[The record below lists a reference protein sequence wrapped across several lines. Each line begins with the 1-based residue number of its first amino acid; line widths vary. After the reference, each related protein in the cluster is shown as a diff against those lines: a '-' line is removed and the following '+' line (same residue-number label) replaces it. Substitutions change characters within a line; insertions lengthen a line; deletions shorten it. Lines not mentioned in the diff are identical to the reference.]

1 MKRNPDTGYI
11 SNNCAEMLKTNATT
25 AMDQSSDRKQR
36 RFPRRAAYIIARY
49 TVKEGIFRDIIK
61 NIGATG
67 IFVSTSRGISPEQP
81 IELEFP
87 VFEFENLIR
96 VKGTVSRSS
105 QKGFSVIFDQP
116 IQGLICKEG
125 HFPEIV
131 HESNR

>member
-1 MKRNPDTGYI
+1 
-11 SNNCAEMLKTNATT
+11 
-25 AMDQSSDRKQR
+25 MDQSSDRKQR